1 MRGRLVLSRALI
13 PSRMATFD
21 GRSGRRVRARSARA
35 LAALALLGSV
45 AACRPE
51 APRGAV
57 IRWILSNDPP
67 ELDSAKAT
75 DVLSGFV
82 LGHVNEG
89 LTNYGPSGDLIP
101 AVAVSWELRERG
113 STFRLRKDARWSD
126 GKPVTAHDFVFAWR
140 TVVDPKTASEYAF
153 IMYPVRNAEAVNR
166 GKLPPT
172 ALGVKAVDDHTLEV
186 EYERPCAYFLG
197 LTAFKTYLPLRE
209 DFYRSRAGRYGAS
222 PADMLYNGPF
232 MLTRWDRGAA
242 LTMDKNPRYWG
253 AARIQLDRIDIPY
266 FTTDPNAPINL
277 FKDGKI
283 DFTGLGRDSIK
294 RAQVE
299 RFRMKSYDEG
309 TLYYVEFN
317 HREGRPTGNLHL
329 RRAIR
334 LVYDG
339 AQYVSKVYGVP
350 GTRPGTRLIPHW
362 VKGLE
367 RPFHQEHPVA
377 AVRPDKDAAL
387 RELELAKQ
395 ELGGKIPELV
405 WLTGDGPGAA
415 REAEYFQWI
424 LKSRLGIDLRID
436 KQVFQQRLARMTS
449 GDFDLV
455 SAGWGP
461 DYDDAM
467 TFADLWTSWNENNR
481 GRWKDARYDALI
493 KEALNTADPRRRLAA
508 MAEAERIALDQV
520 VVLPLYE
527 TGSVFTESKRV
538 RGVLRRRFGTD
549 PDFTY
554 ASVVE
559 ER

>member
-1 MRGRLVLSRALI
+1 M
-13 PSRMATFD
+13 
-21 GRSGRRVRARSARA
+21 RARAALA
-35 LAALALLGSV
+35 LAALAF
-45 AACRPE
+45 AAAGAGCRPE
-51 APRGAV
+51 APQGAV
-57 IRWILSNDPP
+57 IRYAFSNDPP

-89 LTNYGPSGDLIP
+89 LTNYGPAGNIIP
-101 AVAVSWELRERG
+101 AVATSWELRERG
-113 STFRLRKDARWSD
+113 STFQLRKDARWSD
-126 GKPVTAHDFVFAWR
+126 GRTVTAHDFVFAWR

-153 IMYPVRNAEAVNR
+153 IMYPVKNAEAING

-172 ALGVKAVDDHTLEV
+172 ALGVKALDDHTLEV

-209 DFYRSRAGRYGAS
+209 DFYRSRAGRYGAGPS
-222 PADMLYNGPF
+222 DMLYNGPF

-242 LTMDKNPRYWG
+242 LTMDKNPRYWD
-253 AARIQLDRIDIPY
+253 AARIKIDRIDIPY
-266 FTTDPNAPINL
+266 FTNDPNATINL

-283 DFTGLGRDSIK
+283 DYLPGLGRDNIK

-299 RFRMKSYDEG
+299 RFRMKSFDEG

-317 HREGRPTGNLHL
+317 HREGRPTRNVHL

-339 AQYVSKVYGVP
+339 PQYVSKVYGVP

-362 VKGLE
+362 VKGLDG
-367 RPFHQEHPVA
+367 PFYQEHPVPPA
-377 AVRPDKDAAL
+377 RPDLEEAK
-387 RELELAKQ
+387 RELALAKQ
-395 ELGGKIPELV
+395 ELGGTIPELV
-405 WLTGDGPGAA
+405 WLTGDGPGLAQ
-415 REAEYFQWI
+415 REAEYFQW
-424 LKSRLGIDLRID
+424 LLQTRLGIRIRID
-436 KQVFQQRLARMTS
+436 KQVFQQRLARMTT
-449 GDFDLV
+449 GEFDLV

-493 KEALNTADPRRRLAA
+493 REALATADPRRRLDALG
-508 MAEAERIALDQV
+508 EAERIALDEV

-527 TGSVFTESKRV
+527 TASVYTEAKRV